1 VFCFKNR
8 FSFLSQNIY
17 LNFVAQT
24 YKQCEKTFCLEML
37 KHVEMLS
44 LQNKYL
50 KFLPFNNTA
59 HLIRIPNA
67 VKILRYFSKDNC
79 NGKQAQAK
87 KLSLR
92 NVDVA
97 EKRVFMR

>member
-17 LNFVAQT
+17 LNFVGQT
-24 YKQCEKTFCLEML
+24 YKHCEKTFCLE
-37 KHVEMLS
+37 KFFSMLS

-59 HLIRIPNA
+59 HLVQIPNA
-67 VKILRYFSKDNC
+67 VKFLRYFSKDNY
-79 NGKQAQAK
+79 NGKKAQAK
-87 KLSLR
+87 KLSLK

-97 EKRVFMR
+97 GKRVFMR